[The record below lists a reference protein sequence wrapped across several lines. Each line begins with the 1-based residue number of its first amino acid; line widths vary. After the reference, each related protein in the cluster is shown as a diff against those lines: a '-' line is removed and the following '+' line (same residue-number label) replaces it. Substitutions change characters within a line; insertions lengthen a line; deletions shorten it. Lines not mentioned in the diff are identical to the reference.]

1 VNAARTALFL
11 FVGVALG
18 CGASEG
24 DRGVPAVEVDPL
36 VVPTPRVP
44 EPEEVE
50 AAMFRGLAGVD
61 GPVTLR
67 NGRWEGEPPHGG
79 GASREVVELLGRP
92 RLQNDFDDDGRD
104 EVVVLLTSSGG
115 GSGVFL
121 NLAVVERTVEGVVS
135 RAVTLV
141 GDRVQVRGARADG
154 PLVVLD
160 LVQHGEDDPLCC
172 PGDLATR
179 VWRVEGSQLR
189 QVREEITGRLHPHLL
204 AGSEWILRTW
214 PAGEGA
220 LPEPEISL
228 AFERGKISGH
238 SGCNGFFSAYES
250 GDLPGSVRFG
260 PVGATRRMCE
270 PDLMELERRYLALL
284 GGAVSLGYKNE
295 RLALSSTE
303 DGRSVQLLF
312 ERR

>member
-1 VNAARTALFL
+1 MRAARTALLF

-18 CGASEG
+18 CGASER

-44 EPEEVE
+44 DPEEVG
-50 AAMFRGLAGVD
+50 AATFHGLAGIN

-67 NGRWEGEPPHGG
+67 NGLWEGTPPPGG
-79 GASREVVELLGRP
+79 GASREVVELLERP
-92 RLQNDFDDDGRD
+92 RLQNDFDGDGPE

-121 NLAVVERTVEGVVS
+121 NLAVVEGTAEGVGS

-154 PLVVLD
+154 PFVVLD

-189 QVREEITGRLHPHLL
+189 QVREEITGRLHPDLL
-204 AGSEWILRTW
+204 AGSEWVLRMW
-214 PAGEGA
+214 PKGEAA

-228 AFERGKISGH
+228 VFERGQISGH
-238 SGCNGFFSAYES
+238 SGCNRFFSAYET
-250 GDLPGSVRFG
+250 GDIPGAIRFG

-284 GGAVSLGYKNE
+284 GGVISLGYKNE

-312 ERR
+312 DRR